1 MNTEASINLADDERL
16 IHLIVKAG
24 FDNDP
29 TSIFKKLTNFI
40 QGSGI
45 VTAMVG
51 LLNVPKGTKLEKR
64 LEAEGRMLKDFT
76 GNNTD
81 SSINFFPRIDAKMLL
96 ESYRKILNK
105 IYSPKHYYECA
116 MLFMKDYEP
125 NTKKIFHFNTDY
137 IIALFRSRFKPGIIG
152 EENNK

>member
-16 IHLIVKAG
+16 MHLMVKAG

-40 QGSGI
+40 QESGI

-81 SSINFFPRIDAKMLL
+81 CSINSFPQIGSKMLL

-116 MLFMKDYEP
+116 MLFMKGYEP
-125 NTKKIFHFNTDY
+125 KTKDIS
-137 IIALFRSRFKPGIIG
+137 L
-152 EENNK
+152 